1 MAGPSDKIEISYEQ
15 LSTGKFIKN
24 GHDLT
29 ITTED
34 LWGDTETVLLE
45 DYFLTS
51 PDLVTSKGSALKGN
65 IVNLLAIDSQPLD
78 HGMLAFEDP
87 NAIGKITIADGPVVV
102 QRADQF
108 FELNAGDLIYL
119 NDVVE
124 SKAGSVGI
132 AFADESTISIDSGA
146 KMVIDDFVYDPE
158 NPTTGSMNANI
169 ITGNFSFVSG
179 QIAKTGA
186 DAMQVTT
193 PVLTIGVRGTQ
204 VAGKAN
210 QDGEENEIVLLPNE
224 DGTVGQVMITNQSG
238 SVLLTEAYQAT
249 TIATALQPPT
259 VPVILPKA
267 IVLKK
272 FADTIS
278 TNRKVK
284 IKKELDDEAE
294 ETEKEKEEAEE
305 EKEELEE
312 EKEELEEEKEEL
324 EEEAE
329 ELEEE
334 KEELEEKL
342 EEIEEEKEQ
351 LEEEAEQLEEEK
363 EQLEEVKEEIL
374 EEKEFIEEKQEELV
388 EEVQELEEQ
397 LEEAES
403 FEEVKE
409 LEQKLEKVEKEIEVL
424 KKNAPEKINKI
435 AIETSSE
442 LIKKLIG
449 AEINSSSISAIVDD
463 LSKRNGDKYYG
474 N

>member
-1 MAGPSDKIEISYEQ
+1 MAGPSNKIEISYEQ
-15 LSTGKFIKN
+15 LSTGKFIKT
-24 GHDLT
+24 GDDLT

-34 LWGDTETVLLE
+34 LWGDSETVLLK

-51 PDLVTSKGSALKGN
+51 PDLVTSKGSTLKGN

-108 FELNAGDLIYL
+108 IELNAGDLIYL

-132 AFADESTISIDSGA
+132 AFTDESTISIDSGA

-158 NPTTGSMNANI
+158 DPTTGSMNANI
-169 ITGNFSFVSG
+169 LTGNFSFVSG

-272 FADTIS
+272 FAETIS

-284 IKKELDDEAE
+284 IKAELDEEAE
-294 ETEKEKEEAEE
+294 ETEKEKEEA
-305 EKEELEE
+305 
-312 EKEELEEEKEEL
+312 
-324 EEEAE
+324 
-329 ELEEE
+329 
-334 KEELEEKL
+334 
-342 EEIEEEKEQ
+342 
-351 LEEEAEQLEEEK
+351 
-363 EQLEEVKEEIL
+363 
-374 EEKEFIEEKQEELV
+374 
-388 EEVQELEEQ
+388 
-397 LEEAES
+397 
-403 FEEVKE
+403 
-409 LEQKLEKVEKEIEVL
+409 
-424 KKNAPEKINKI
+424 
-435 AIETSSE
+435 
-442 LIKKLIG
+442 
-449 AEINSSSISAIVDD
+449 
-463 LSKRNGDKYYG
+463 
-474 N
+474 